1 MNDVFEQ
8 IKFFINSVWQRRF
21 HALAVAWFVCLA
33 GWIVVATMPNAYKSS
48 ARIFIDT
55 SNILRPLLKG
65 LTVETDI
72 EAELELMRRTLTS
85 RANLSNVAR
94 LTDLDLTVSTPYEMQ
109 ALLDSLKSRTGI
121 KSEGR
126 RLLTISFVDSDPV
139 RARDVTQA
147 LVTTFIDMNLGHGRE
162 DIDAAS
168 QFLDSRIAE
177 YEQQLQQAEER
188 LANFK
193 QEKLSKLPGQANAQ
207 LRIEALRNERL
218 EAEAALRRATSQR
231 DVLRQQLEAPGSVI
245 RDPRIEELEESLGDL
260 LSRYTEQHP
269 EVLALR
275 RKLEALRKARD
286 LDSLAKPADA
296 LAGASQTPLISDEP
310 DWTNRAVAKI
320 KLDLAQHE
328 TDIAFYEGRV
338 SRITRQINNL
348 DRTVAQIPEVE
359 AELTRL
365 NRDYEVLKLK
375 NFELLGRREQ
385 ARISGERDIR
395 VDDIKFRV
403 LEPPRVPG
411 SPTGPSRSL
420 LLLVSLFGGIGAGT
434 VFALLLGLL
443 SNAVTDPEQLRGS
456 FGLPILG
463 TISTIDSF
471 KNHSL
476 RLAQTSA
483 FFTGLAL
490 LFVTFAGLLM
500 IERQSGLAN
509 LASNKHINA
518 AYQEVGA
525 ASGRLKSV
533 IADVIGRM

>member
-1 MNDVFEQ
+1 MNDVYEQ
-8 IKFFINSVWQRRF
+8 IKFFVNSVWQRRF

-33 GWIVVATMPNAYKSS
+33 GWVVVATMPNAYKSS

-65 LTVETDI
+65 LAVETDI

-126 RLLTISFVDSDPV
+126 RLLTISFMDSDPV

-193 QEKLSKLPGQANAQ
+193 QEKLSKLPSQANAQ

-218 EAEAALRRATSQR
+218 EAEATLRRATSQR

-245 RDPRIEELEESLGDL
+245 RDPRIEELEESLRDL

-275 RKLEALRKARD
+275 RKLKALRKARD
-286 LDSLAKPADA
+286 SDSLANPAQA
-296 LAGASQTPLISDEP
+296 LAGASQTPSSSVEP
-310 DWTNRAVAKI
+310 DWTSGAVAKI
-320 KLDLAQHE
+320 KLDLAQNE
-328 TDIAFYEGRV
+328 TDIAFYNGRV
-338 SRITRQINNL
+338 SRITRRINNL
-348 DRTVAQIPEVE
+348 DRAVAQIPGVE

-365 NRDYEVLKLK
+365 NRDYEVLKAK
-375 NFELLGRREQ
+375 NTELLGRREQ
-385 ARISGERDIR
+385 ARISRERDTR
-395 VDDIKFRV
+395 ANDIKFRI

-420 LLLVSLFGGIGAGT
+420 LLLVSLFGGIGAGI

-443 SNAVTDPEQLRGS
+443 SNAVTDPEQLRES

-463 TISTIDSF
+463 TVSTIDSF
-471 KNHSL
+471 KHHSL
-476 RLAQTSA
+476 RLAQSSA

-490 LFVTFAGLLM
+490 LFVTFAGLMM
-500 IERQSGLAN
+500 IERQSGLAS